1 MRIISLVILLWGMA
15 PIVKAADSLDVEKP
29 QKMSWLRRTI
39 RNFTE
44 IDENYVEPQ
53 HYNWSAMLQATYD
66 YDKYTLKSDGQV
78 KQSLTFA
85 TEPSMK
91 AGPYFGWRWV
101 FFGYTFD
108 LKNLNFGSNKQGLEF
123 SFYAAQVGVD
133 VFYRRTGSDYKI
145 RNVNLDDNQKNELLE
160 DHPFD
165 GLKVGITGANLYYI
179 FNHKRFSY
187 PAAFSQS
194 TCQKISCG
202 SWMAG
207 IGYTSNTLSF
217 DHDKLERMV
226 EEYYGKT
233 STQLDS
239 SLMFNEVKY
248 FDINASVGYAYNW
261 VFARNCLFCA
271 SLSMALAYKNSRGET
286 ASHDERGFDFKNF
299 NIDGIGR
306 FGIVYNNTRWYAG
319 ASVIVRSYNYHNS
332 RFSAKNTF
340 GNMNIYIGY
349 NFGKRK
355 RYK

>member
-1 MRIISLVILLWGMA
+1 MRIISLVILLWGMTLN
-15 PIVKAADSLDVEKP
+15 VKATDSLEVEKP
-29 QKMSWLRRTI
+29 QKMSWLQRTI

-66 YDKYTLKSDGQV
+66 YDIYTLKSDGKV

-85 TEPSMK
+85 PEPSMK

-101 FFGYTFD
+101 FLGYTID
-108 LKNLNFGSNKQGLEF
+108 LKNLNFGSNKQGFEF

-145 RNVNLDDNQKNELLE
+145 RNVDLGNNQKNEQLE
-160 DHPFD
+160 GHPFD

-207 IGYTSNTLSF
+207 VGYTSNVLSF
-217 DHDKLERMV
+217 DHNKLEEMV
-226 EEYYGKT
+226 DEQYGKT
-233 STQLDS
+233 STRLDS

-248 FDINASVGYAYNW
+248 FDINVSTGYAYNW

-286 ASHDERGFDFKNF
+286 ASKEERGFDFKNF

-319 ASVIVRSYNYHNS
+319 ASVIVRSYNYHKS
-332 RFSAKNTF
+332 RFSANNIF
-340 GNMNIYIGY
+340 GNMNIYVGY